1 MKVSNTY
8 HVDSLVS
15 CMQIDVSVY
24 AEETLGSVRRKRL
37 TIVMERINT
46 LQEALSE
53 LKNQPIGTNLR
64 HYTGLHISGKHI
76 YYGPYSKFYNS
87 FVGYHDVIIEALE
100 VIDGQPCGGL

>member
-1 MKVSNTY
+1 MKITGF
-8 HVDSLVS
+8 
-15 CMQIDVSVY
+15 Q
-24 AEETLGSVRRKRL
+24 
-37 TIVMERINT
+37 RINT